1 MNTNSIIERRKTVSN
16 IPEQW
21 IKGCVQK
28 GWLDYSNHAKCRMKE
43 RQIEDNKIIECIL
56 YGKVIELQ
64 LQFEDVHVVFQEAT
78 ESKPEIYVVIA
89 AAYPF
94 PLVVTVCRTIDE
106 VWEYCNEYL
115 KRRKRKC

>member
-1 MNTNSIIERRKTVSN
+1 
-16 IPEQW
+16 
-21 IKGCVQK
+21 VQK

-106 VWEYCNEYL
+106 VWEYCNVSV
-115 KRRKRKC
+115 K

>member
-106 VWEYCNEYL
+106 VWGIAMDI